1 MPSLPDPSRPHRRS
15 PVLVAA
21 VVAVAALV
29 AAAPA
34 RPADPPGEPG
44 AAAPAEAPRGRKNA
58 KEKRPAFKLPAAI
71 RRPAEAPAVSVAPVD
86 PLARPAVR
94 AAAGRIDAILAARHA
109 ATGVAPGAPL
119 GDEPFVRRVFLDL
132 GGRIP
137 THDETVA
144 FLESTDPEK
153 RDALVE
159 RILASPD
166 WVSRFY
172 DLWADTLRLAERPQ
186 RDVWSEPYLDWVKR
200 SIAANRPYDQWVR
213 EMLTADGKM
222 WENPAVG
229 FQLRDEGMPLPYVDN
244 TVRVFLGTQIGCAQ
258 CHDHPFEAWT
268 QHQFYELAAF
278 TSGLRTGAPARP
290 AKAKAKGEQAAA
302 PDGIEKAS
310 RNARALVVETRKR
323 AEKEGKRVDNQFVQ
337 YLQANGLTVN
347 FLERPLKLPADY
359 HADDAAPGDT
369 VAPAVPW
376 GEIPADAR
384 DLDGR
389 ARFAAW
395 VTARDNRHFSRTIA
409 NRLWKMLFGV
419 GIVEP
424 IDDFREGNPPSHP
437 ELLDHLADEI
447 VRLDF
452 DLREFVR
459 VVVSTDAWR
468 RRAIPHDEASETP
481 YAFAAPAL
489 RRLSAEQLWDSLL
502 TLVARDPQAY
512 QRPTYEE
519 FAAAVNLDL
528 SGRKPDLDA
537 AREAYD
543 AYTDSQAPRALRKRS
558 LDRFGYQGLVLARA
572 SELPAPLPLGHF
584 LRQFG
589 QSDRETIDGGRTVA
603 TVPQILAMF
612 NGPITH
618 AMLERGSAIAEQIAD
633 KPPGEA
639 VDVIFLTILSRRPDA
654 EDRSL
659 ALEAIETA
667 EDAATGHGN
676 VIWALLNT
684 REFLFVQ

>member
-1 MPSLPDPSRPHRRS
+1 
-15 PVLVAA
+15 V
-21 VVAVAALV
+21 ALV
-29 AAAPA
+29 AVPCLIRAADPPAAPA
-34 RPADPPGEPG
+34 TDTAGDTRADTDAKP
-44 AAAPAEAPRGRKNA
+44 APAATAKGRKG
-58 KEKRPAFKLPAAI
+58 KPPAFRLPAAI
-71 RRPAEAPAVSVAPVD
+71 RRAPADDALAVAPVD
-86 PLARPAVR
+86 PLARPAVLAAAAR
-94 AAAGRIDAILAARHA
+94 IDALLAARQAAAGTTPR
-109 ATGVAPGAPL
+109 PPL
-119 GDEPFVRRVFLDL
+119 DDGQFVRRAYLDL

-137 THDETVA
+137 TLDETVA

-172 DLWADTLRLAERPQ
+172 GLWAETLRLSERPQ

-200 SIAANRPYDQWVR
+200 SIAANRPYDAWVR

-229 FQLRDEGMPLPYVDN
+229 FQLRDKGMPLPYVDN

-258 CHDHPFEAWT
+258 CHDHPFESWT
-268 QHQFYELAAF
+268 QHAFYELAAF
-278 TSGLRTGAPARP
+278 TSGLETGAPRQ
-290 AKAKAKGEQAAA
+290 AKGKRANDAAS
-302 PDGIEKAS
+302 KAA
-310 RNARALVVETRKR
+310 RNARALVQETRKR
-323 AEKEGKRVDNQFVQ
+323 AQEEGKRLDNQFVQ
-337 YLQANGLTVN
+337 YLQANATTVG
-347 FLERPLKLPADY
+347 FHDRPLKLPHDY
-359 HADDAAPGDT
+359 RADDASPGDT
-369 VAPAVPW
+369 VEPAVPW
-376 GEIPADAR
+376 GEVPAAAR

-389 ARFAAW
+389 SRFAAW
-395 VTARDNRHFSRTIA
+395 VTARDNRQFSRTIA

-424 IDDFREGNPPSHP
+424 IDDFRDGNPPSDP
-437 ELLDHLADEI
+437 ELLDLLADEI
-447 VRLDF
+447 LRLDF

-468 RRAIPHDEASETP
+468 RRAIPHDEASGEAF
-481 YAFAAPAL
+481 AFAAPAL
-489 RRLSAEQLWDSLL
+489 RRMTAEQLWDSLL
-502 TLVARDPQAY
+502 TLVARDPAAWS
-512 QRPTYEE
+512 RPTYEA

-528 SGRKPDLDA
+528 SATKPDLDA
-537 AREAYD
+537 ARAAYD
-543 AYTDSQAPRALRKRS
+543 AYTSSQAPRSVRKRS
-558 LDRFGYQGLVLARA
+558 LDRVGYQGLVLARA
-572 SELPAPLPLGHF
+572 SELPTPLPLGHF

-618 AMLERGSAIAEQIAD
+618 AMLERGSAIAEGIGD
-633 KPPGEA
+633 KPSGEA
-639 VDVIFLTILSRRPDA
+639 VEVIFLSVLSRRPDA

-659 ALEAIETA
+659 SLEAIDAA
-667 EDAATGHGN
+667 EDRTAGLGN